1 MQKIKYLTGLLLCC
15 WSLSPAAAIIN
26 EIRYEGNE
34 VTQESLLN
42 REIYIKKGDVVDY
55 ALIEKSR
62 QAIMN
67 LGLFKVTA
75 FYLQDSEFEIGNGD
89 EPLVDVVF
97 VVEEKYYM
105 IVLPRLKIDDDEVY
119 YGLQLRWDNVGG
131 LNHRMRVL
139 FQNRGVTQDIKERR
153 NRFRYSYPNV
163 NGSAYNVGVRLQESN
178 WVDEA
183 EGVVNRQDEI
193 YSVALSRWLNS
204 KGRNRGWFMGGS
216 LLYQHRNNDVIEGD
230 ELSSE
235 LDAVVLGFETGYVS
249 VSDFEY
255 NRGGK
260 SYGYKLDLSH
270 ENIGSDDFF
279 VKHYLYYKS
288 YYRFDDYPLSN
299 LNVQTIIGHSNND
312 ILGAQAFTLGSRN
325 DLRGYENDRFSGNT
339 VLLTNL
345 EYMFPHDGYPVI
357 RYVGFVD
364 VGNTYD
370 ELSDILH
377 KPLHIGVGAGLRW
390 KIRAFVNLDLRAD
403 FGYAIT
409 DSDYKFSFGTR
420 HAF

>member
-1 MQKIKYLTGLLLCC
+1 MQKIKYLTGIILCC
-15 WSLSPAAAIIN
+15 WCLSPAAAIIN

-55 ALIEKSR
+55 VLIEKSR

-67 LGLFKVTA
+67 LGLFKMSA
-75 FYLQDSEFEIGNGD
+75 FYLQDSESEIGNSD

-119 YGLQLRWDNVGG
+119 YGLQLRWDNVAG

-139 FQNRGVTQDIKERR
+139 FQNRGVTQNIKERR

-183 EGVVNRQDEI
+183 EGIVNRQDEI
-193 YSVALSRWLNS
+193 YSVDLSRWLNS
-204 KGRNRGWFMGGS
+204 KGRNQGWFMGGS

-230 ELSSE
+230 ELSGE
-235 LDAVVLGFETGYVS
+235 LDAVVLGFETGYVN

-270 ENIGSDDFF
+270 ESIGSDEFF

-345 EYMFPHDGYPVI
+345 EYMFPHDGYPTI

-364 VGNTYD
+364 IGNTYD
-370 ELSDILH
+370 ELRGILH
-377 KPLHIGVGAGLRW
+377 KPLHVGVGAGLRW
-390 KIRAFVNLDLRAD
+390 KVRAFVNLDLRAD
-403 FGYAIT
+403 FGYAVT

>member
-1 MQKIKYLTGLLLCC
+1 MQKIKYLTGLILCC

-34 VTQESLLN
+34 VTRESLLN

-55 ALIEKSR
+55 VLIEKSR

-75 FYLQDSEFEIGNGD
+75 FYLRDSEFEIGNGD

-119 YGLQLRWDNVGG
+119 YGLQLRWDNVAG

-139 FQNRGVTQDIKERR
+139 FQNRGVTQGIKERR

-193 YSVALSRWLNS
+193 YSVTLSRWLNS

-230 ELSSE
+230 ELSAE
-235 LDAVVLGFETGYVS
+235 LDAVVLGFETGNVS

-270 ENIGSDDFF
+270 ESIGSDTFY

-345 EYMFPHDGYPVI
+345 EYMFPHEGYPII

-390 KIRAFVNLDLRAD
+390 KIRAFVDLDLRAD